1 MRIAHII
8 FALSTLFA
16 LKGQINAQSNP
27 QSCITGK
34 SFKIRKT
41 EGVLTPPTT
50 FTPGGFPPNSP
61 HRIIWWLHGLGGDE
75 GSWSKALTATEWNV
89 APGFPA
95 RKANCFPPNYVN
107 FQNTISEAAKNVEG
121 QIEGNGVFITQT
133 PEQRR
138 ANFMIAHSLGGLVGR
153 YLDYQ
158 YDLDTDP
165 NARGYYGLVTFG
177 SAHQGAQMVNNAIP
191 ETGGVTPLV
200 EQFFENACV
209 GMKAGFAEEIDAQIQ
224 STPIVRWFVEDG
236 LIADLTD
243 TLCSYISEFVPN
255 VAFEDYQ
262 NQIVQ
267 DLRVGSDVI
276 GLLNSDTSSMPKV
289 AFYGVEDDS
298 TQFWRVMHYLIN
310 PPTNEDYFDAVHDD
324 RGVMWRDTN
333 YASALARRWGW
344 YWLGELYQI
353 EVLKL
358 IDDPLSEWDSVCV
371 NIYGLP
377 PGCFVNVDQIP
388 QIVAGWDE
396 TLEWWETANDQFRV
410 ITGALEPTQFPVPN
424 EYECWCRLYNSQGQL
439 LSDWAWNSHGSVF
452 PDECDSGP
460 LGIGGLYQECQLRQ
474 AYVAGF
480 IEKKCDGIV
489 LAESAMNY
497 PDGFGSSALSI
508 EMPGSNHQQMR
519 NDDNLKRE
527 LINLYDGLHGDFFK
541 TPEK

>member
-1 MRIAHII
+1 MRIKHI
-8 FALSTLFA
+8 LSLLVMLFV
-16 LKGQINAQSNP
+16 LKWQIHAQVDS
-27 QSCITGK
+27 QSCVVGK
-34 SFKIRKT
+34 SLKIHKT
-41 EGVLTPPTT
+41 EGVLTPPTAI
-50 FTPGGFPPNSP
+50 TPGGSPINSP
-61 HRIIWWLHGLGGDE
+61 NRIIWWLHGLGGDE

-121 QIEGNGVFITQT
+121 QIEGNGVFITQS

-138 ANFMIAHSLGGLVGR
+138 SNFMIAHSLGGLVGR

-158 YDLDTDP
+158 YDLDPDP

-191 ETGGVTPLV
+191 ETGGVAPLV
-200 EQFFENACV
+200 QQFFNKACV
-209 GMKAGFAEEIDAQIQ
+209 GMKAGYAEEIDAQIQ
-224 STPIVRWFVEDG
+224 STPIVRWFIQDG
-236 LIADLTD
+236 WFADLTD
-243 TLCSYISEFVPN
+243 TLCGYISEFVPN
-255 VAFEDYQ
+255 VAFEDYK

-267 DLRVGSDVI
+267 DFRVGSDVV

-310 PPTNEDYFDAVHDD
+310 SPTQEDYFDAVHDD

-344 YWLGELYQI
+344 YWHGVYYTVNLLDLHGA
-353 EVLKL
+353 
-358 IDDPLSEWDSVCV
+358 PLSEYDSVCAY
-371 NIYGLP
+371 YGLP
-377 PGCFVNVDQIP
+377 PGCWVKRDQIP

-396 TLEWWETANDQFRV
+396 TLEWWETANDQFRI
-410 ITGALEPTQFPVPN
+410 ITGALEAVDSLPLPD
-424 EYECWCRLYNSQGQL
+424 EYECWCRYYNSQGQL
-439 LSDWAWNSHGSVF
+439 LSDWAWHSYGSAF
-452 PDECDSGP
+452 PDECESGP

-474 AYVAGF
+474 AYGFGF

-489 LAESAMNY
+489 LAELAMHY

-508 EMPGSNHQQMR
+508 VMSGSNHQQMR
-519 NDDNLKRE
+519 NDNNLKDV
-527 LINLYDGLHGDFFK
+527 LINLYDGLYGDFFI
-541 TPEK
+541 TEEK